1 MYVLLGNKQ
10 TLDVFKPNPSTGKLM
25 LKSSI
30 KLDITFIGVSVFADN
45 LNQYF
50 LVADSNKPRV
60 FVYENLNCSTMFKTE
75 QQEKNA
81 YKGNPVLD
89 IFYGAK

>member
-1 MYVLLGNKQ
+1 MYIILGNKQ
-10 TLDVFKPNPSTGKLM
+10 IVDIYKPNQSNGKLI
-25 LKSSI
+25 LKNSI
-30 KLDITFIGVSVFADN
+30 KLDATFLGINVFSDN

-50 LVADSNKPRV
+50 LISDSNKPRV

-75 QQEKNA
+75 EQQKNSF
-81 YKGNPVLD
+81 KGNPFLD